1 MLDRLVQWLFGAS
14 LLTLPFCGV
23 GLINLVTGRDLGFG
37 LQPSWAFLALAAA
50 LQMVV
55 EWRIQRR
62 GQSAPAGAVFLGL
75 TPRSRRLW
83 KLTGL
88 FLLPILIS
96 ALGMALAPSG
106 EAAQVVWFRWFK
118 QLIQI
123 LIMLMFTVWC
133 GLWIRGSS
141 RWRWTLGAL
150 ALGAV
155 FQLIYSAGQGGHFF
169 WTSPVFDTLEKVFT
183 SNPAILAGSEQLYLG
198 DAMRQVPRLRGTM
211 CEPLYLGNYLL
222 FVLPWLFMWRR
233 KQGVAVLT
241 WGLVL
246 LLLATW
252 SRGAWL
258 AGMGAGLVFL
268 AGRFWPG
275 GHGAVFPDRRRLWPW
290 LAGFGG
296 ILLLLAVGPEP
307 YFDYPRQR
315 LIQTFSSQDWSN
327 LTRLYSMQ
335 AAWRAYLLSPL
346 VGVGWG
352 QFAFHFPLVVDPMGL
367 QSQFSWP
374 VVNNF
379 PLQVL
384 CEVGIIGLV
393 ALGTIWY
400 KTMMSLWSLARPRV
414 PLGAAPAWAAM
425 ISLLAV
431 SVQLMT
437 FSQYNLP
444 HIWVAF
450 GLALAVRED
459 PGGAASLTG
468 VSS

>member
-23 GLINLVTGRDLGFG
+23 GLITLATGRDLGFG
-37 LQPSWAFLALAAA
+37 LQPSWAFLALAVA
-50 LQMVV
+50 LQLVA
-55 EWRIQRR
+55 EFRLRQQ
-62 GQSAPAGAVFLGL
+62 GQLVPVGAVFLGL
-75 TPRSRRLW
+75 TPRARRLW
-83 KLTGL
+83 QVTGL
-88 FLLPILIS
+88 FILPILIS
-96 ALGMALAPSG
+96 SLGMILAPSG
-106 EAAQVVWFRWFK
+106 EAVQVVWFRWFK
-118 QLIQI
+118 QVIQI

-150 ALGAV
+150 TLGAG
-155 FQLIYSAGQGGHFF
+155 FQLVYSVGQGGHFF
-169 WTSPVFDTLEKVFT
+169 WPGPVFLALEKVFT

-222 FVLPWLFMWRR
+222 FVLPWLFLWRR
-233 KQGVAVLT
+233 RGAAVLA
-241 WGLVL
+241 WGLIL
-246 LLLATW
+246 LLVATW

-258 AGMGAGLVFL
+258 AGMGAGLVLL
-268 AGRFWPG
+268 AGRFRPG
-275 GHGAVFPDRRRLWPW
+275 GQGSALLKGRKRWPW
-290 LAGFGG
+290 LVGLGG
-296 ILLLLAVGPEP
+296 VLLLLALGPEP
-307 YFDYPRQR
+307 FFDYPRQR

-384 CEVGIIGLV
+384 CEAGIIGLAV
-393 ALGTIWY
+393 LGAIWF
-400 KTMMSLWSLARPRV
+400 KIMLNLWSLARAN
-414 PLGAAPAWAAM
+414 GQIGSAPAWAGM

-431 SVQLMT
+431 SVQLLT

-444 HIWVAF
+444 HIWVAI

-459 PGGAASLTG
+459 PGGTAFLTG
-468 VSS
+468 VST

>member
-1 MLDRLVQWLFGAS
+1 M
-14 LLTLPFCGV
+14 
-23 GLINLVTGRDLGFG
+23 
-37 LQPSWAFLALAAA
+37 
-50 LQMVV
+50 
-55 EWRIQRR
+55 
-62 GQSAPAGAVFLGL
+62 
-75 TPRSRRLW
+75 
-83 KLTGL
+83 
-88 FLLPILIS
+88 
-96 ALGMALAPSG
+96 
-106 EAAQVVWFRWFK
+106 
-118 QLIQI
+118 
-123 LIMLMFTVWC
+123 
-133 GLWIRGSS
+133 
-141 RWRWTLGAL
+141 
-150 ALGAV
+150 
-155 FQLIYSAGQGGHFF
+155 
-169 WTSPVFDTLEKVFT
+169 FDTLEKVFT

-275 GHGAVFPDRRRLWPW
+275 GHGADFPDRRRLWPW

>member
-169 WTSPVFDTLEKVFT
+169 LD
-183 SNPAILAGSEQLYLG
+183 
-198 DAMRQVPRLRGTM
+198 
-211 CEPLYLGNYLL
+211 EP
-222 FVLPWLFMWRR
+222 
-233 KQGVAVLT
+233 GV
-241 WGLVL
+241 
-246 LLLATW
+246 
-252 SRGAWL
+252 RH
-258 AGMGAGLVFL
+258 
-268 AGRFWPG
+268 PG
-275 GHGAVFPDRRRLWPW
+275 K
-290 LAGFGG
+290 
-296 ILLLLAVGPEP
+296 
-307 YFDYPRQR
+307 
-315 LIQTFSSQDWSN
+315 
-327 LTRLYSMQ
+327 
-335 AAWRAYLLSPL
+335 
-346 VGVGWG
+346 GV
-352 QFAFHFPLVVDPMGL
+352 HL
-367 QSQFSWP
+367 QSRHSGRQ
-374 VVNNF
+374 
-379 PLQVL
+379 
-384 CEVGIIGLV
+384 
-393 ALGTIWY
+393 
-400 KTMMSLWSLARPRV
+400 
-414 PLGAAPAWAAM
+414 
-425 ISLLAV
+425 
-431 SVQLMT
+431 
-437 FSQYNLP
+437 
-444 HIWVAF
+444 
-450 GLALAVRED
+450 
-459 PGGAASLTG
+459 
-468 VSS
+468 